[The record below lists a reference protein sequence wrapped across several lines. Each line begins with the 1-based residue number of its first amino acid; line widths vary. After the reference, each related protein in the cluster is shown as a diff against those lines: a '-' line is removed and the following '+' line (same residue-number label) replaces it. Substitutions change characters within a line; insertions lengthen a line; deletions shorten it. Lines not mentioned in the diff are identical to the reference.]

1 MTARAGRFAYDEA
14 PLDATRTM
22 PTAHP
27 SLFIATPCLD
37 GNVNAHYT
45 ASLVRTVTTL
55 QGRGWGAP
63 QIDFEIGNSLI
74 ADARNKL
81 VARFLASAA
90 TDLLFIDAD
99 LSWSPDDVLRLA
111 SYDVPFV
118 AGVYQRKSRSKIDF
132 AVKFAPA
139 IAMDARGLMAVERVG
154 TGFMRLRRDCLEKM
168 VAAHAALRLVNPIAK
183 DDANF
188 YALFDTSIVDGQF
201 IGEDFTFCDRW
212 RALGGQVLIDPAV
225 NMAHH
230 GAAAYDEPLL
240 KYLQKN

>member
-1 MTARAGRFAYDEA
+1 MS
-14 PLDATRTM
+14 ATT
-22 PTAHP
+22 P

-37 GNVNAHYT
+37 GNVSAHYT
-45 ASLVRTVTTL
+45 ASLVRTMTTL
-55 QGRGWGAP
+55 QQKGWRSP

-90 TDLLFIDAD
+90 TDLVFIDSD
-99 LSWSPDDVLRLA
+99 LSWSPDDLVRLA

-118 AGVYQRKSRSKIDF
+118 AGVYQRKSRTKIDF
-132 AVKFAPA
+132 AVKFGTS
-139 IAMDARGLMAVERVG
+139 IGMDAQRLMEVERVG

-168 VAAHAALRLVNPIAK
+168 VAAHATLRLKNPLAQ
-183 DDANF
+183 DDTHF
-188 YALFDTSIVDGQF
+188 YALFDTAIVDGQF

-212 RALGGQVLIDPAV
+212 RAIGGQVLIDPAM
-225 NMAHH
+225 NFGHH
-230 GAAAYDEPLL
+230 GAAAFDEPLL

>member
-1 MTARAGRFAYDEA
+1 MSAST
-14 PLDATRTM
+14 
-22 PTAHP
+22 P

-45 ASLVRTVTTL
+45 ASLVRTMTAL
-55 QGRGWGAP
+55 QQKGWRSP

-90 TDLLFIDAD
+90 TDLVFIDSD
-99 LSWSPDDVLRLA
+99 LSWSPDDLVRLA

-118 AGVYQRKSRSKIDF
+118 AGVYQRKSRTKIDF
-132 AVKFAPA
+132 AVKFGTT
-139 IAMDARGLMAVERVG
+139 IGMDAQHLMEVERVG

-168 VAAHAALRLVNPIAK
+168 AAAHASLQLRNPLVQ
-183 DDANF
+183 DDVNF
-188 YALFDTSIVDGQF
+188 YALFDTTIVDGQF

-212 RALGGQVLIDPAV
+212 RAIGGRVLIDPTI

>member
-1 MTARAGRFAYDEA
+1 MTLPGERFAYDEA
-14 PLDATRTM
+14 PVAAIAPMPAAT
-22 PTAHP
+22 P

-45 ASLVRTVTTL
+45 ASLVRTTAAL
-55 QGRGWGAP
+55 QQRGWRSP

-81 VARFLASAA
+81 VARFLASDA
-90 TDLLFIDAD
+90 TDLVFIDSD
-99 LSWSPDDVLRLA
+99 LSWSPDDLLRLA

-118 AGVYQRKSRSKIDF
+118 AGVYQRKSRTKIDF
-132 AVKFAPA
+132 AVKFAA
-139 IAMDARGLMAVERVG
+139 TIGMDAQRLMEVERVG
-154 TGFMRLRRDCLEKM
+154 TGFMRLRRDCLEQM
-168 VAAHAALRLVNPIAK
+168 VAAHATLRLQNPLAR

-188 YALFDTSIVDGQF
+188 YALFDTTIVDGQF

-212 RALGGQVLIDPAV
+212 RAIGGKVLIDPTI
-225 NMAHH
+225 NLSHH

>member
-1 MTARAGRFAYDEA
+1 
-14 PLDATRTM
+14 M
-22 PTAHP
+22 PASAP

-37 GNVNAHYT
+37 GNVGAHYT
-45 ASLVRTVTTL
+45 ASLVRTMTTL
-55 QGRGWGAP
+55 QQKGWRSP

-81 VARFLASAA
+81 VARFLASGA
-90 TDLLFIDAD
+90 TDLLFIDSD
-99 LSWSPDDVLRLA
+99 LSWSPDDLVRLA

-118 AGVYQRKSRSKIDF
+118 AGVYQRKSRTKVDF
-132 AVKFAPA
+132 AVKFGAT
-139 IAMDARGLMAVERVG
+139 IGMDAQRLMEVERVG

-168 VAAHAALRLVNPIAK
+168 VAAHAPLRLDNPLVPN
-183 DDANF
+183 DANF
-188 YALFDTSIVDGQF
+188 YALFDTAIVDGQF

-212 RALGGQVLIDPAV
+212 RAIGGKVLIDPTM
-225 NMAHH
+225 NFGHH